1 VSWVEIFAVFVVS
14 HALGDYLLQTDWQAT
29 HKRGGLGR
37 DRNSRMALLS
47 HVASYTLAFVPAGI
61 WLATDGDLG
70 ALGLALLAVGIYV
83 PHMIQ
88 DDGRL
93 LSGYITRVKGCGA
106 ESAREVFTAVD
117 QSFHLI
123 TLFATALIVH
133 SGVT

>member
-37 DRNSRMALLS
+37 DRNARMALLS

-61 WLATDGDLG
+61 WLADAGLG
-70 ALGLALLAVGIYV
+70 PAGLVLLAVGIYV
-83 PHMIQ
+83 PHMVQ
-88 DDGRL
+88 DDGRAL
-93 LSGYITRVKGCGA
+93 TAYIRAVKGNGA
-106 ESAREVFTAVD
+106 AETKEVFTAVD

-123 TLFATALIVH
+123 VLFATALIVH
-133 SGVT
+133 SAVT

>member
-1 VSWVEIFAVFVVS
+1 MSWVEIFAVFVVS

-37 DRNSRMALLS
+37 DRNARNALLS
-47 HVASYTLAFVPAGI
+47 HVFSYTLGFVPAGI
-61 WLATDGDLG
+61 WLASDGGLDGLR
-70 ALGLALLAVGIYV
+70 LALLAVGIYV
-83 PHMIQ
+83 PHMVQ

-93 LSGYITRVKGCGA
+93 LAGYVRVVKGEGA
-106 ESAREVFTAVD
+106 AKSWEILRAVD

-133 SGVT
+133 SGVS

>member
-14 HALGDYLLQTDWQAT
+14 HAFGDYLLQTDWQAT

-37 DRNSRMALLS
+37 HYESRVALLS
-47 HVASYTLAFVPAGI
+47 HVSVYTLSFVPALI
-61 WLATDGDLG
+61 WLSDDGVNLGG
-70 ALGLALLAVGIYV
+70 ALLIAAGVFV
-83 PHMIQ
+83 PHLVQ

-93 LSGYITRVKGCGA
+93 LSRYIRVVKRCDE
-106 ESAREVFTAVD
+106 ESEREIFTAVD

-133 SGVT
+133 GAT

>member
-37 DRNSRMALLS
+37 DYDKRLALFT
-47 HVASYTLAFVPAGI
+47 HVSVYTLSFVPALI
-61 WLATDGDLG
+61 WLTDNGLNVG
-70 ALGLALLAVGIYV
+70 GAILVALGIFL
-83 PHMIQ
+83 PHLIQ

-93 LSGYITRVKGCGA
+93 LSRYIRTVKRCD
-106 ESAREVFTAVD
+106 EDSEREIFTAVD

-133 SGVT
+133 SAVS

>member
-1 VSWVEIFAVFVVS
+1 VSWVEIFAVFIVS

-37 DRNSRMALLS
+37 DRNARKALLS
-47 HVASYTLAFVPAGI
+47 HVFVYTLSFVPAGI
-61 WLATDGDLG
+61 WLADGGLD
-70 ALGLALLAVGIYV
+70 AAGLALLAVGIYV

-93 LSGYITRVKGCGA
+93 LSAYIRRVKGCGA
-106 ESAREVFTAVD
+106 ASAREIFTAVD

-133 SGVT
+133 SGVS

>member
-37 DRNSRMALLS
+37 DYNSRLALLS
-47 HVASYTLAFVPAGI
+47 HVSVYTLSFVPALI
-61 WLATDGDLG
+61 WLSDDGLNFGG
-70 ALGLALLAVGIYV
+70 ALLVAAGIFL
-83 PHMIQ
+83 PHVVQ

-93 LSGYITRVKGCGA
+93 LSGYIRTVKGCDE
-106 ESAREVFTAVD
+106 ESEREIFTAVD

-123 TLFATALIVH
+123 TLFVTALIVH
-133 SGVT
+133 GAT

>member
-1 VSWVEIFAVFVVS
+1 
-14 HALGDYLLQTDWQAT
+14 
-29 HKRGGLGR
+29 
-37 DRNSRMALLS
+37 MALLS

-61 WLATDGDLG
+61 WLATDADLG